1 MPEILLATL
10 NAKHI
15 HASLGL
21 RYLYANLGDLQPR
34 AAIRE
39 FTIDPWPIDIAEQ
52 LLAEQPR
59 IIGLGVYIW
68 NAERSLQLVALLK
81 QVSPETIIVLG
92 GPEVSHEWREQQ
104 IVAQAD
110 YLITGQGDLAFAR
123 LCQQLLHGEQPVRKV
138 IEAPPP
144 PLDSLQLPYAWYTD
158 QDIAQGLIYVEA
170 SRGCP
175 FKCEFCLSALDKS
188 ARPFAQDRFM
198 AELERLYQRGV
209 RHFKFVDRTFNL
221 NPAQSVALL
230 EFFLARLD
238 ERLFLHF
245 EVIPDHLPQRL
256 RDTLQR
262 FPAGS
267 LQLEIGIQSFNPEVQ
282 RIISRKQDNAKSRAN
297 LHWLR
302 TATRAHLHAD
312 LIIGLPGEDMASFA
326 DSFNQLAALA
336 PHEIQVGV
344 LKRLK
349 GSPITRHSEPYR
361 MRYNPAAPY
370 NVLSTDR
377 IDFPTMQRLNRF
389 ARYWEM
395 VANSGRFPHSLPLLL
410 GEQPF
415 ERFMRLSDWLFTT
428 TGQVHRIALKR
439 LFELLY
445 DGLTGPLS
453 MPSATAAAALDADF
467 NRSGIKGR
475 PGFLLNRNGSDG
487 VATGTTGRHATRQ
500 ARHG

>member
-1 MPEILLATL
+1 MPEIILATL

-21 RYLYANLGDLQPR
+21 RYLYANLGELQPR

-52 LLAEQPR
+52 LLVEQPR

-68 NAERSLQLVALLK
+68 NAERSQQLVSLLK

-92 GPEVSHEWREQQ
+92 GPEVSHEWQNQ
-104 IVAQAD
+104 AIVEQAD
-110 YLITGQGDLAFAR
+110 YLITGQADLAFAA
-123 LCQQLLHGEQPVRKV
+123 LCDQLLQGEQPPGKV
-138 IEAPPP
+138 IAASPP
-144 PLDSLQLPYAWYTD
+144 PLETLQLPYAYYTE
-158 QDIAQGLIYVEA
+158 QDIAHRLIYVEA

-175 FKCEFCLSALDKS
+175 FKCEFCLSALDRS
-188 ARPFAQDRFM
+188 AVPFERGAFIQ
-198 AELERLYQRGV
+198 ALEQLYQRGV

-221 NPAQSVALL
+221 NPEQSVSLL
-230 EFFLARLD
+230 EFFLARMD
-238 ERLFLHF
+238 EQLFLHF
-245 EVIPDHLPQRL
+245 EVIPDHLPERL
-256 RDTLQR
+256 RCTLQR

-267 LQLEIGIQSFNPEVQ
+267 LQLEIGIQTFNPQVQ
-282 RIISRKQDNAKSRAN
+282 RLINRKQDNAKSQAN

-302 TATRAHLHAD
+302 TETQAHLHAD
-312 LIIGLPGEDMASFA
+312 LIVGLPGEDMQSFA
-326 DSFNQLAALA
+326 DSFDQLAALA

-349 GSPITRHSEPYR
+349 GSPIIRHSEPFQ

-395 VANSGRFPHSLPLLL
+395 VANSGRFQRSLPLLL
-410 GEQPF
+410 DNQPF
-415 ERFMRLSDWLFTT
+415 ARFMQFSDWLFST

-439 LFELLY
+439 LFELLH

-453 MPSATAAAALDADF
+453 VPPATAARTLEADF

-475 PGFLLNRNGSDG
+475 PQFLRDIIDPDDG
-487 VATGTTGRHATRQ
+487 ANLTTNRHAARQ
-500 ARHG
+500 ARHH

>member
-1 MPEILLATL
+1 MPEIVLTTL

-21 RYLYANLGDLQPR
+21 RYLYANLGELQPR
-34 AAIRE
+34 AVIRE
-39 FTIDPWPIDIAEQ
+39 FTIDPWPIDVAEQ
-52 LLAEQPR
+52 LLADQPR

-68 NAERSLQLVALLK
+68 NAERCRQLVALLK
-81 QVSPETIIVLG
+81 QVSPETIVVLG
-92 GPEVSHEWREQQ
+92 GPEVSHEWQDQE
-104 IVAQAD
+104 IVALAD
-110 YLITGQGDLAFAR
+110 YLITGQGDLAFAQ
-123 LCQQLLHGEQPVRKV
+123 LCQQLLQGERPIQKV

-144 PLDSLQLPYAWYTD
+144 PLDQLQLPYAWYTD
-158 QDIAQGLIYVEA
+158 QDIAQRLIYVEA

-175 FKCEFCLSALDKS
+175 FKCEFCLSALDRT
-188 ARPFAQDRFM
+188 AVPFERERFM
-198 AELERLYQRGV
+198 TALEQLYQRGV

-238 ERLFLHF
+238 EQLFLHF
-245 EVIPDHLPQRL
+245 EVIPDHLPERL
-256 RDTLQR
+256 KAVLQR
-262 FPAGS
+262 FPAGT

-282 RIISRKQDNAKSRAN
+282 RIISRKQDNTRSRAN
-297 LHWLR
+297 LQWLR
-302 TATRAHLHAD
+302 NETRAHLHAD
-312 LIIGLPGEDMASFA
+312 LIIGLPGEDMTSFA

-349 GSPITRHSEPYR
+349 GSPIIRHSEPFR

-377 IDFPTMQRLNRF
+377 INFPTMQRLNRF

-395 VANSGRFPHSLPLLL
+395 IANSGRFQQSLPLVLAD
-410 GEQPF
+410 QPF
-415 ERFMRLSDWLFTT
+415 ERFMQLSDWLFAT

-439 LFELLY
+439 LFQLIY
-445 DGLTGPLS
+445 DGLTGPLGLS
-453 MPSATAAAALDADF
+453 PGSVIPALEADF

-475 PGFLLNRNGSDG
+475 PGFLRNQG
-487 VATGTTGRHATRQ
+487 GTESSAAAPTSRLASRQ
-500 ARHG
+500 ARHR